1 MAFRKSV
8 AAPHPDPRTL
18 TARLV
23 GIGMNFDAEP
33 DPHAAIEDTVVHASE
48 AGMVEDDLRVLS
60 VLTTWLGTH
69 HGHVDADR
77 LVRLVSEHPSE
88 RVRAY
93 WSAIAKWLAKDR
105 RFARLVSSYDGPPVE
120 LLRVGNGF
128 QMGRRG
134 EDERFAGTSLRVPA
148 GTLRDRA
155 ADVLSPRDLA
165 RHHAG
170 YRNRVLMGPT
180 WRADIWSVLVLNPK
194 LTPAETARQ
203 VGCAFSTAWEV
214 VQDFASYRE
223 VSAANRRGRS

>member
-8 AAPHPDPRTL
+8 AAPPPDPPTL
-18 TARLV
+18 TARMV

-33 DPHAAIEDTVVHASE
+33 EPHAPIEDTVVHASE

-69 HGHVDADR
+69 HGHVNADR
-77 LVRLVSEHPSE
+77 LVRLVGEHPSQ

-93 WSAIAKWLAKDR
+93 WSAIAQWLAKDR

-120 LLRVGNGF
+120 LLRVGSSF

-134 EDERFAGTSLRVPA
+134 EDERFAGTLLRVPA

-155 ADVLSPRDLA
+155 ADVLTPRDLA

-180 WRADIWSVLVLNPK
+180 WRADVWSALMLNPK

-214 VQDFASYRE
+214 VQDFTLYRE
-223 VSAANRRGRS
+223 VGAANRRRRN